1 MPKISGE
8 SLYQVQAALE
18 NYEEAVNATS
28 MTVESKKTYL
38 LHARNFVRWL
48 NDDFEPGAT
57 LRQANRGEP
66 LK

>member
-18 NYEEAVNATS
+18 NYEEAVNATA

-38 LHARNFVRWL
+38 LHARQFVRWL
-48 NDDFEPGAT
+48 NGDFEPGAT
-57 LRQANRGEP
+57 LCKQTWTN
-66 LK
+66 L